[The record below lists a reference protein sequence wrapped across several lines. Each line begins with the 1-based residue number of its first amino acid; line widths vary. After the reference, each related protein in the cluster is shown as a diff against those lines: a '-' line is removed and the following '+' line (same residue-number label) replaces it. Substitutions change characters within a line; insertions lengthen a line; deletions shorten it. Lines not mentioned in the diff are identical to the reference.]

1 MGKRPY
7 NTPQWARL
15 RAEHLEIEPLCRA
28 CRAEGRRTPAD
39 TVDHIVPI
47 SAGGAPF
54 PGHAGLASYCHR
66 CHSAKTA
73 RGPEAGAARTTKPRR
88 GCNPDGT
95 PLDPAHPWHRSPRK
109 SLRAAPLVPHPYLQT
124 QLDQGDSE

>member
-1 MGKRPY
+1 MARWPY
-7 NTPQWARL
+7 DTPQWARL
-15 RAEHLEIEPLCRA
+15 RSEHLEIEPWCRM
-28 CRAEGRRTPAD
+28 CRVEGRRTPAD

-54 PGHAGLASYCHR
+54 PGHGGLASYCHR

-73 RGPEAGAARTTKPRR
+73 RGTEAGAARTTKPRR

-95 PLDPAHPWHRSPRK
+95 PLDPAHPWHHGRK
-109 SLRAAPLVPHPYLQT
+109 SLRTAPMRPHTNLET
-124 QLDQGDSE
+124 QLDQGDKP